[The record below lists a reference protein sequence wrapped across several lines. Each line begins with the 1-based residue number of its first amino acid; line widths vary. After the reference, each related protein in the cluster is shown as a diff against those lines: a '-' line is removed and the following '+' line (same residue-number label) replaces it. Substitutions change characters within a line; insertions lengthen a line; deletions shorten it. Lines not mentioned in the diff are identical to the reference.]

1 MKVIL
6 DLDGVLVNMVGGME
20 ERYDTKIKEWPECKA
35 SLEKVFNMPPKQLWS
50 NLGINFWVNLKW
62 HVDGQRILTKL
73 SMQFG
78 EENIVI
84 CTSPTWDPQ
93 AAAGKMTWIQNHL
106 PDFNR
111 RFLIG
116 PAKEFLAHEQSVLVD
131 DFDYNVDKFRKHG
144 GHAILVPRPWNSNR
158 QLDTLEHITECLKGL
173 K

>member
-1 MKVIL
+1 MKVVL
-6 DLDGVLVNMVGGME
+6 DLDGVLVNMISGME
-20 ERYDTKIKEWPECKA
+20 DHFDIKIKEWPIEGT
-35 SLEKVFNMPPKQLWS
+35 SLEKVFNITTKQLWS
-50 NLGINFWVNLKW
+50 NLGFDFWVNLKW
-62 HVDGQRILTKL
+62 HADGQRILTKL
-73 SMQFG
+73 IVEFG
-78 EENIVI
+78 ENNIVI

-116 PAKEFLAHEQSVLVD
+116 PAKEFLAHEQSILID

-158 QLDTLEHITECLKGL
+158 ELDTLPHITKYLKGL